1 MPSILLLHWD
11 SPESESDILNAST
24 GQPPIKFV
32 RTTLSEFKLRFFVFE
47 MSLMAVR
54 RSVQFGL
61 ILTACI
67 ASLAASCV
75 RKTPAEAT
83 HIHVT
88 MRQFAIEPKL
98 IEVKQAQNV
107 VLEISTEDVLHG
119 FMVPKL
125 GINEPIQP
133 GNAAA
138 IHLDTS
144 RKGEFEVTCSIL
156 CGAGHDDMR
165 ARILI
170 K

>member
-1 MPSILLLHWD
+1 
-11 SPESESDILNAST
+11 
-24 GQPPIKFV
+24 
-32 RTTLSEFKLRFFVFE
+32 
-47 MSLMAVR
+47 MSHVAVR
-54 RSVQFGL
+54 RSTQFGL

-88 MRQFAIEPKL
+88 MRQFAIEPNV
-98 IEVKQAQNV
+98 IQVKQAQNV
-107 VLEISTEDVLHG
+107 VLDVSTDDVLHG

-133 GNAAA
+133 GKAAA
-138 IHLDTS
+138 IPLDTT

-156 CGAGHDDMR
+156 CGAGHNDMR
-165 ARILI
+165 ARILVQ
-170 K
+170 